1 MFGSVCKKMTLMI
14 NRLSKYRFVFCPST
28 NQLNRHVE
36 SLWALTS
43 SFRLICKLDHS
54 THTAKTNSNF
64 WCEGHSGNLNAG
76 RECTQESAK
85 TFSEPGVCRGAFPHD
100 LFIWKA
106 RGCLLSA
113 AGLRRRGADRSVE
126 RESGVCFHSSWFTL
140 VFFLCQRCWG
150 TSAALFICSLL
161 FSLSLFFFFCL
172 YLFREGLLRTHIL
185 FQWPV
190 FIFKVQH
197 LLILIC
203 RHIKQRKAANP
214 HT

>member
-14 NRLSKYRFVFCPST
+14 NRLSKYRFVFCPLT
-28 NQLNRHVE
+28 NQLNRRVE

-113 AGLRRRGADRSVE
+113 AGLRRRGADRRVE

-140 VFFLCQRCWG
+140 VCFFSVRDVGEHLQLC
-150 TSAALFICSLL
+150 SFVHYY
-161 FSLSLFFFFCL
+161 SLSHFFFFFCL

-185 FQWPV
+185 FQPGLKAPKQALKLSIIYV
-190 FIFKVQH
+190 FASFF
-197 LLILIC
+197 
-203 RHIKQRKAANP
+203 NNYF
-214 HT
+214 